1 MARGKLI
8 IEGGKSAFA
17 IGRAA
22 LKKLGSLARGGPSTK
37 QAKKAFIPSTPGA
50 PKAAPK
56 TTTSARRTGLFRP
69 GGFLS
74 PRDDKGNISLLRVAG
89 LAGGGLFGAQI
100 GSEALRTVTGQGVGE
115 RVAGLLGGPAQE
127 DEAELLE
134 RLAALEEEGLL
145 EEGRR
150 AESTLFRQQVG
161 TPFEQ
166 RFGTIDQ
173 RASEVAFLEQ
183 IALPAATD
191 IGVSLSDLLGDIGR
205 GSPFLHN
212 LTAGERARLAAASQ
226 TTGPV
231 SAPQKSAGNAEL
243 SLQAG
248 LAGQGG

>member
-1 MARGKLI
+1 MALKKLI
-8 IEGGKSAFA
+8 VSTAKSAFG

-22 LKKLGSLARGGPSTK
+22 LKELGVIAGGPKRT
-37 QAKKAFIPSTPGA
+37 KKALKEFIPSTPGA
-50 PKAAPK
+50 PKSPRK
-56 TTTSARRTGLFRP
+56 TGLFRQ

-74 PRDDKGNISLLRVAG
+74 PRDAEGNISLLRSAG
-89 LAGGGLFGAQI
+89 LATGGLFGLQI
-100 GSEALRTVTGQGVGE
+100 GSEALRTATGKGFSE
-115 RVAGLLGGPAQE
+115 RAAGLFGAPPPE
-127 DEAELLE
+127 DEQELLE
-134 RLAALEEEGLL
+134 RLAALEEQGLL
-145 EEGRR
+145 EESQR

-166 RFGTIDQ
+166 QFGTIDQ

-183 IALPAATD
+183 VALPAATD

-226 TTGPV
+226 TTGPSPV
-231 SAPQKSAGNAEL
+231 AQKSAGNAEL

-248 LAGQGG
+248 LAGLGG